1 MYPVTPVQ
9 FSVQEIINIT
19 DGQLVRGRLNQMVS
33 RVSTDSRSLCV
44 GDLFLALLGEHF
56 DGHNF
61 LSQAVFNGAMGVVVS
76 RVDISL
82 KKLDVSLVIRVPDTL
97 QAYGNLAKAHREKFD
112 GPVIAVTGSNGK
124 TTTKEM
130 INSVLSV
137 KFRVFKSE
145 KNYNNLIGLPKSL
158 LELPVQKSEIAV
170 FELGTNRPGEIAR
183 LTDIVRPTV
192 GLITNIGFSHIKFL
206 KDLDGVAKEK
216 CSLLKN
222 VSVAILNNNDT
233 KLANIQ
239 TDLTTNR
246 VNFGT
251 DGDVVAENI
260 HLNCNGLASFQ
271 LVINQLDRSIPIHLP
286 CIGYHNVFNALA
298 AATVGYWAGLTLE
311 QIKTGLETF
320 RTVQMRLQSININ
333 GFRIINDAYNANPD
347 SVQSALELFS
357 DLHANGEKIAVLGV
371 TFKAN
376 TDDMRDSSSLKMIP
390 HLIKKGA
397 IVNYYDPTGIKKEFS
412 KYKNVICSKDIK
424 SAISKSDLIIIHT
437 EWNDFKS
444 INYKS
449 LVKNKKFIIF
459 DMRNIYS
466 PLKMKQL
473 NIKYYGVGR

>member
-1 MYPVTPVQ
+1 MQ

-19 DGQLVRGRLNQMVS
+19 DGQLVQGRLNQMVD
-33 RVSTDSRSLCV
+33 RVSTDSRSLCA

-56 DGHNF
+56 DGHDF
-61 LSQAVFNGAMGVVVS
+61 LSQAVFNGAMGLVVS

-97 QAYGNLAKAHREKFD
+97 QAYGDLAKAHREKFD

-216 CSLLKN
+216 CSLLQN

-251 DGDVVAENI
+251 DGDVVAQNI
-260 HLNCNGLASFQ
+260 HLNCDGLASFQ
-271 LVINQLDRSIPIHLP
+271 LVINQLGRSIPIHLP

-298 AATVGYWAGLTLE
+298 AAAVGYWAGLTLE

-357 DLHANGEKIAVLGV
+357 DLHANGEKIAVLG
-371 TFKAN
+371 
-376 TDDMRDSSSLKMIP
+376 DMLELGEQSDRLHLQIGENIPTNLDLLITVGKLSRQIAKGAEKRISHIISCDSAEDVVPIIDRHLSDGDII
-390 HLIKKGA
+390 LIKGSRRLKLEQ
-397 IVNYYDPTGIKKEFS
+397 IVEELQNREPKDKE
-412 KYKNVICSKDIK
+412 
-424 SAISKSDLIIIHT
+424 LRT
-437 EWNDFKS
+437 
-444 INYKS
+444 
-449 LVKNKKFIIF
+449 
-459 DMRNIYS
+459 
-466 PLKMKQL
+466 
-473 NIKYYGVGR
+473 

>member
-33 RVSTDSRSLCV
+33 RVSTDSRNLCV

-61 LSQAVFNGAMGVVVS
+61 LSQAVFNGAIGLVVS

-271 LVINQLDRSIPIHLP
+271 LVINQLGRSIPIHLP

-357 DLHANGEKIAVLGV
+357 DLHANGEKIAVLG
-371 TFKAN
+371 
-376 TDDMRDSSSLKMIP
+376 DMLELGEQSDRLHLQIGKNIPTNLDLLITVGKLSRQIAKGAEKRISHIISCDSAKDVVPIIDRHLSDGDII
-390 HLIKKGA
+390 LIKGSRRLKLEQ
-397 IVNYYDPTGIKKEFS
+397 IVEELQNREPKDKE
-412 KYKNVICSKDIK
+412 
-424 SAISKSDLIIIHT
+424 
-437 EWNDFKS
+437 
-444 INYKS
+444 
-449 LVKNKKFIIF
+449 
-459 DMRNIYS
+459 
-466 PLKMKQL
+466 LKT
-473 NIKYYGVGR
+473 

>member
-1 MYPVTPVQ
+1 MQ

-19 DGQLVRGRLNQMVS
+19 DGQLVQGRLNQMVD
-33 RVSTDSRSLCV
+33 RVSTDSRSLCA
-44 GDLFLALLGEHF
+44 GDLFLALRGEYF
-56 DGHNF
+56 DGHDF
-61 LSQAVFNGAMGVVVS
+61 LSQAVFDGAMGLVVS

-97 QAYGNLAKAHREKFD
+97 QAYGDLAKAHREKFD

-216 CSLLKN
+216 CSLLQN

-251 DGDVVAENI
+251 DGDVVAQNI
-260 HLNCNGLASFQ
+260 HLNCDGLASFQ
-271 LVINQLDRSIPIHLP
+271 LVINQLGRSIPIHLP

-298 AATVGYWAGLTLE
+298 AAAVGYWAGLTLE

-357 DLHANGEKIAVLGV
+357 DLHANGEKIAVLG
-371 TFKAN
+371 
-376 TDDMRDSSSLKMIP
+376 DMLELGEQSNRLHLQIGENIPTNLDLLITVGKLSRQIAKGAEKRISHIISCDSAEDVVPIIDRHLSDGDII
-390 HLIKKGA
+390 LIKGSRRLKLEQ
-397 IVNYYDPTGIKKEFS
+397 IVEELQNREPKDKE
-412 KYKNVICSKDIK
+412 
-424 SAISKSDLIIIHT
+424 LRT
-437 EWNDFKS
+437 
-444 INYKS
+444 
-449 LVKNKKFIIF
+449 
-459 DMRNIYS
+459 
-466 PLKMKQL
+466 
-473 NIKYYGVGR
+473 

>member
-1 MYPVTPVQ
+1 MQ

-19 DGQLVRGRLNQMVS
+19 DGQLVQGRLNQMVD
-33 RVSTDSRSLCV
+33 RVSTDSRSLCA
-44 GDLFLALLGEHF
+44 GDLFLALRGEYF
-56 DGHNF
+56 DGHDF
-61 LSQAVFNGAMGVVVS
+61 LSQAVFNGAMGLVVS

-97 QAYGNLAKAHREKFD
+97 QAYGDLAKAHREKFD

-216 CSLLKN
+216 CSLLQN

-251 DGDVVAENI
+251 DGDVVAQNI
-260 HLNCNGLASFQ
+260 HLNCDGLASFQ
-271 LVINQLDRSIPIHLP
+271 LVINQLGRSIPIHLP

-298 AATVGYWAGLTLE
+298 AAAVGYWAGLTLE

-320 RTVQMRLQSININ
+320 RTIQMRLQSININ

-357 DLHANGEKIAVLGV
+357 DLHANGEKIAVLG
-371 TFKAN
+371 
-376 TDDMRDSSSLKMIP
+376 DMLELGEQSDRLHLQIGENIPTNLDLLITVGKLSRQIAKGAEKRISHIISCDSAEDVVPIIDRHLSDGDII
-390 HLIKKGA
+390 LIKGSRRLKLEQ
-397 IVNYYDPTGIKKEFS
+397 IVEELQNREPKDKE
-412 KYKNVICSKDIK
+412 
-424 SAISKSDLIIIHT
+424 LRT
-437 EWNDFKS
+437 
-444 INYKS
+444 
-449 LVKNKKFIIF
+449 
-459 DMRNIYS
+459 
-466 PLKMKQL
+466 
-473 NIKYYGVGR
+473 